1 MQVRV
6 NNLTFAYTQKL
17 ILNDVSFNL
26 ESGEFLTIVGK
37 NGTGKSTLIKCLL
50 KILKVP
56 DGTVFFDNVDI
67 NAIKLFKNVGY
78 VPQKVE
84 FSYEFP
90 ITVSEILTS
99 AYLKVKDEYFNK
111 VINSLGINP
120 FYRDNINNLS
130 GGQFQKVMIAR
141 ALLNHPQLLI
151 LDEPTVGIDNESM
164 LALYEV
170 LEKLKEKKVTIII
183 STHDTD
189 FSKDLSDYYLELN
202 EVGVFRIYS
211 R

>member
-78 VPQKVE
+78 VPQNVE

-202 EVGVFRIYS
+202 EVGVFRIYK
-211 R
+211 

>member
-26 ESGEFLTIVGK
+26 ESGEFLTLVGK

>member
-26 ESGEFLTIVGK
+26 ESGEFLTLVGK

-202 EVGVFRIYS
+202 EVGVFRIYK
-211 R
+211 

>member
-26 ESGEFLTIVGK
+26 ESGEFLTLVGK

-90 ITVSEILTS
+90 LTVSEILTS

-202 EVGVFRIYS
+202 EVGVFRIYK
-211 R
+211 

>member
-6 NNLTFAYTQKL
+6 NNLSFAYTSKT
-17 ILNDVSFNL
+17 ILNDISFTL
-26 ESGEFLTIVGK
+26 ETGEFLSLVGK

-56 DGTVFFDNVDI
+56 DGTVFYDNIDI
-67 NAIKLFKNVGY
+67 NTIKLFKNVGY

-90 ITVSEILTS
+90 ITVSEILSS
-99 AYLKVKDEYFNK
+99 AYRKKKDEYYTK
-111 VINSLGINP
+111 TINALGINP
-120 FYRDNINNLS
+120 FYHDNINNLS

-141 ALLNHPQLLI
+141 ALLNHPKLLI
-151 LDEPTVGIDNESM
+151 LDEPTVGIDHESM
-164 LALYEV
+164 LALYEI
-170 LEKLKEKKVTIII
+170 LENLKQDRVSIII
-183 STHDTD
+183 STHDID
-189 FSKDLSDYYLELN
+189 FSRELSDYFLELN
-202 EVGVFRIYS
+202 EVGDYRIY

>member
-26 ESGEFLTIVGK
+26 ESGEFLTLVGK

-120 FYRDNINNLS
+120 FYRDNINKLS

-170 LEKLKEKKVTIII
+170 LEKLKEKVTIII

-189 FSKDLSDYYLELN
+189 FSKDLSDYYLE
-202 EVGVFRIYS
+202 
-211 R
+211 

>member
-26 ESGEFLTIVGK
+26 ESGEFLTLVGK

-56 DGTVFFDNVDI
+56 DGTVFFDNIDI

-202 EVGVFRIYS
+202 EVGVFRIYK
-211 R
+211 

>member
-202 EVGVFRIYS
+202 EVGVFRIYK
-211 R
+211 